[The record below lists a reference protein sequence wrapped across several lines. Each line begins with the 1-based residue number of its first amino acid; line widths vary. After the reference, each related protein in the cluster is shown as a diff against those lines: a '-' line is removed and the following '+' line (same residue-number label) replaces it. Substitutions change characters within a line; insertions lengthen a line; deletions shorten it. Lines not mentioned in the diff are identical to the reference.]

1 MKKYG
6 FIFLFVFF
14 VALDVVAEEYNSITN
29 FGYSDLD
36 FDEGDRDEF
45 FAETTYYFS
54 VKSSLGPFNEFEFIN
69 KASSL
74 SAAYFHSAKG
84 YGNSDDFAL
93 GGEFFSKAGFVFG
106 GNLTTF
112 GRDNFNTFSLGYLFT
127 SNFLMKIYNTDG
139 ATYAKARYNYQL
151 NDSDYVGFDVSTDIV
166 FDWQIFSSKYF
177 SKIGGDKYVSLEFNY
192 LNDNEW
198 DNYWRA
204 AANYYFTKNS
214 SLGVDYDENSDY
226 RVGFSHFLNKN
237 VAIKASYTTILENT
251 FRYTSFGSDVF
262 KTIWNT
268 DRNLD
273 KFELGVTVQF

>member
-6 FIFLFVFF
+6 LVFLFVLS
-14 VALDVVAEEYNSITN
+14 VASGADAEEYNSITN

-36 FDEGDRDEF
+36 FSEGDRDEL

-54 VKSSLGPFNEFEFIN
+54 AKSSLGPLREFEFIN
-69 KASSL
+69 KSSSL
-74 SAAYFHSAKG
+74 SAAYFHSTTG
-84 YGNSDDFAL
+84 FYNSDDFAL
-93 GGEFFSKAGFVFG
+93 GGEYFSKTGFVIG

-127 SNFLMKIYNTDG
+127 PNFLMKFYNTEG
-139 ATYAKARYNYQL
+139 TTYAKMRYNYQL
-151 NDSDYVGFDVSTDIV
+151 NGSDYVGFDVSTDIV

-177 SKIGGDKYVSLEFNY
+177 SKVGDDKYMSLEFNY

-198 DNYWRA
+198 DDYWRA

-214 SLGVDYDENSDY
+214 SLGIDYDENSDY
-226 RVGFSHFLNKN
+226 RVGFSHFFNQN
-237 VAIKASYTTILENT
+237 VAIEASYGTILENP
-251 FRYTSFGSDVF
+251 FKYKSFGSDIF

-273 KFELGVTVQF
+273 KIELGVTVQF